1 MTRVV
6 IPEPADVME
15 TIRHLRAENARLREA
30 LLREANAKLRELVE
44 WLQEDEGNVDL
55 LFSSIS
61 HEELEAARAAF
72 AGEKPNE

>member
-1 MTRVV
+1 MSSFNDYD
-6 IPEPADVME
+6 AE
-15 TIRHLRAENARLREA
+15 TIRQLRAENARLREA

-55 LFSSIS
+55 LFSSMS
-61 HEELEAARAAF
+61 HEELEAARAAL